1 MDDFLTSRQVQHILK
16 VDRITVYR
24 MLQDGRLKGVK
35 IGQQWRF
42 QRSEVE
48 RMVGGS
54 PQPTNPAQDPESPFP
69 THCVQ
74 TIQDLFSDVGQISAV
89 VVDASGAAVT
99 EVSRPCA
106 FCQLIL
112 ASPSGRRACGAS
124 WENVAENCA
133 AGSKYF
139 TCHAGL
145 QYVAA
150 PIQDRGQRVGA
161 FLAGQ
166 FYWQPADPREQTER
180 IRRLAEAHG
189 IPQSDLAAAAD
200 EIAVIPPD
208 QHVRTEAWPFT
219 ASRAVESILC
229 ERSGFMERLK
239 QIANLTQL
247 SKGV

>member
-1 MDDFLTSRQVQHILK
+1 MDDFLTSRQVQNILK

-42 QRSEVE
+42 PRSEVE

-54 PQPTNPAQDPESPFP
+54 PQPASPAQDPESPFP

-74 TIQDLFSDVGQISAV
+74 TIQDLFSDVGQIGAV
-89 VVDASGAAVT
+89 VVDSSGAAVT
-99 EVSRPCA
+99 ELSRPCA

-124 WENVAENCA
+124 WENVAQNCT

-150 PIQDRGQRVGA
+150 PIQDRGQRVAPSWRASSTGS
-161 FLAGQ
+161 
-166 FYWQPADPREQTER
+166 PP
-180 IRRLAEAHG
+180 
-189 IPQSDLAAAAD
+189 IPVSRPSASA
-200 EIAVIPPD
+200 
-208 QHVRTEAWPFT
+208 AWPRRT
-219 ASRAVESILC
+219 ASRRLIWPRLLKKLPSSRRINTFAPKPG
-229 ERSGFMERLK
+229 RSRPRGRWK
-239 QIANLTQL
+239 ASCANAPALWN
-247 SKGV
+247 V